1 MGILDGKTAIV
12 TGASRGIGLEC
23 ARLLAAEGA
32 NVALFATNSER
43 GKAAESEIRA
53 AGGRASFSVVDV
65 ADGAATTQA
74 IEAIAKEFG
83 RIDLLVNNAGMTRDG
98 LIVRMSDEDFSRV
111 VDVNL
116 GGAFHCTRS
125 VAKVMMRQKSGRI
138 VNIASVVG
146 LIGNPGQA
154 NYAASKGA
162 IIALT
167 KSVARELASRG
178 ILVNAIAPGFI
189 DTDMTGAMTP
199 EQRDAAKAGIP
210 LGRFGTPRD
219 VANAVLFLAGPQ
231 ADYITGQVLV
241 VDGGLAM

>member
-23 ARLLAAEGA
+23 ARLLAVEGA
-32 NVALFATNSER
+32 NVALFATNAER

-53 AGGRASFSVVDV
+53 AGGRASFTVVDV

-74 IEAIAKEFG
+74 IETVAREFG

-98 LIVRMSDEDFSRV
+98 LVVRMSDEDFDRV

-189 DTDMTGAMTP
+189 DTDMTGAMSP